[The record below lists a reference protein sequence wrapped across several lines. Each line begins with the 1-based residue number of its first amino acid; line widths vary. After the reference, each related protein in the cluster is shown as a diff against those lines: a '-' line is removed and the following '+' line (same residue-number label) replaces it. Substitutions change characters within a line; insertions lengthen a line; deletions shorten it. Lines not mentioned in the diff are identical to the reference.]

1 MSLKPYKTN
10 YAVDLAVR
18 RWSEVDVPNSV
29 TKVLFRTFGRVLRAE
44 LLDVRW
50 STNSAVH
57 DAVWGA
63 VIDDDPELPA
73 LQDFLRSGK
82 L

>member
-10 YAVDLAVR
+10 YAVDLAVH

-50 STNSAVH
+50 PTNSAVF
-57 DAVWGA
+57 DAVWGVA
-63 VIDDDPELPA
+63 NFDPELPA

>member
-10 YAVDLAVR
+10 YAVDLTVR

-50 STNSAVH
+50 PTNSAVH
-57 DAVWGA
+57 DPVGGVANF
-63 VIDDDPELPA
+63 DPELPA